1 MHDFI
6 YQNKNSLTKKT
17 CNDIID
23 LFESL
28 ECHHRLGAIGP
39 NNKTDINLKN
49 CIDLDLFKL
58 LNEDLK
64 NTLINEIKKNL
75 KVYVNKCSTNSLIN
89 ELYNQISFDTF
100 LIHKYIK
107 NTGKFAYHQDFFIE
121 SEINKYRILNYMWY
135 LNDVHEGGETEFFGS
150 YLIKAEIGKM
160 IIFPS
165 DWMFPHC
172 GKTPISNDKYVLT
185 GWLYVDF

>member
-1 MHDFI
+1 
-6 YQNKNSLTKKT
+6 
-17 CNDIID
+17 
-23 LFESL
+23 
-28 ECHHRLGAIGP
+28 
-39 NNKTDINLKN
+39 
-49 CIDLDLFKL
+49 
-58 LNEDLK
+58 
-64 NTLINEIKKNL
+64 
-75 KVYVNKCSTNSLIN
+75 
-89 ELYNQISFDTF
+89 
-100 LIHKYIK
+100 
-107 NTGKFAYHQDFFIE
+107 
-121 SEINKYRILNYMWY
+121 MWY

>member
-23 LFESL
+23 VFESL
-28 ECHHRLGAIGP
+28 KCHHQLGFVGP

-49 CIDLDLFKL
+49 CIYFDLFNL
-58 LNEDLK
+58 LSEDFN
-64 NTLINEIKKNL
+64 NTLINEIKNNL
-75 KVYVNKCSTNSLIN
+75 KVYVNKCSTNTLIN
-89 ELYNQISFDTF
+89 EWYNQISFDTF

-107 NTGKFAYHQDFFIE
+107 NNGKFRYHHDFFIE
-121 SEINKYRILNYMWY
+121 SKIKKYRILNYMWY